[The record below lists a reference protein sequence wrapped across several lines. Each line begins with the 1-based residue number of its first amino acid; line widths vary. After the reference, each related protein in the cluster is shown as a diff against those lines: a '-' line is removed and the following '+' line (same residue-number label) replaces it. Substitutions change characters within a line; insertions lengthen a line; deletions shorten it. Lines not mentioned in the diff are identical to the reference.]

1 MLIYHYTQRRD
12 EVKMNYLIGV
22 DIGTSGTKT
31 VLFDDKGNS
40 IASHLVEYPMYQ
52 PKIGW
57 AEQDP
62 EDWWQATYS
71 SIKAV
76 VEKSGVS
83 PSDVKGIG
91 LSGQMHGLVLLDKDD
106 KVLRRSIIWCD
117 QRTTAEADQ
126 LTELIGRERLIEI
139 TGNPALTGFTAAKIL
154 WVKNN
159 EPELFEKAEKILLP
173 KDYVRLRLTGEFATE
188 VSDASG
194 MQLMDI
200 KNRCWSDEVLDKLG
214 IPKSKLGKMYESCEV
229 TGGLTNEAAELTGL
243 NPGTIVVGGAG
254 DQAAGAVGNGIV
266 KPGIISSTIGTSGV
280 VFAHMENIEIDK
292 GGRVHTLCHA
302 IPGKWHVMGVT
313 QGAGLSLKW
322 FRDNFC
328 HAEMDAADGLGVDP
342 YYLMDQQAEKVEAG
356 CEGLIYLPYMM
367 GERSPILDPNAK
379 GIFFGLSA
387 KHTKYDML
395 RAVMEGVAYSLKDC
409 YDVIKDMGI
418 DASEVRA
425 SGGGGKS
432 KLWRQMQ
439 ADMYN
444 CPINTINASEG
455 PALGV
460 ALLAGVG
467 AGIYNSVP
475 EACEIAISVK
485 DTTDPIADNAEIYN
499 KYFDVYRGVYAGVK
513 DQFKKIAEI
522 QAE

>member
-1 MLIYHYTQRRD
+1 MRY
-12 EVKMNYLIGV
+12 VIGV

-31 VLFDDKGNS
+31 VLFDEKGTS
-40 IASHLVEYPMYQ
+40 IESYLVEYPLIQ

-62 EDWWQATYS
+62 EDWWNATYT

-76 VEKSGVS
+76 ITKSGIN
-83 PSDVKGIG
+83 PEDIKGVG
-91 LSGQMHGLVLLDKDD
+91 LSGQMHGLVLLDSNNN
-106 KVLRRSIIWCD
+106 VLRNSIIWCD
-117 QRTTAEADQ
+117 QRTVAEATD
-126 LTELIGRERLIEI
+126 LTEKIGHDRLVEI

-154 WVKNN
+154 WVKKN
-159 EPELFEKAEKILLP
+159 EPEIYSKTAKILLP
-173 KDYVRLRLTGEFATE
+173 KDYIRFKLTGEFATE

-200 KNRCWSDEVLDKLG
+200 KNRCWSDEILEKLDIDKNL
-214 IPKSKLGKMYESCEV
+214 LGKMYESCEV
-229 TGGLTNEAAELTGL
+229 TGTITKEASNLSALIE
-243 NPGTIVVGGAG
+243 GTIVVGGAG

-266 KPGIISSTIGTSGV
+266 KSGIISSTIGTSGV
-280 VFAHMENIEIDK
+280 VFAHMDDIQIDK
-292 GGRVHTLCHA
+292 DGRIHTLCHA
-302 IPGKWHVMGVT
+302 VPGKWHVMGCT

-328 HAEMDAADGLGVDP
+328 HAEMDTADGMNVDP
-342 YYLMDQQAEKVEAG
+342 YFLMDKQAEKVEPG
-356 CEGLIYLPYMM
+356 CEGLMYLPYLM
-367 GERSPILDPNAK
+367 GERSPHNDPNAK
-379 GIFFGLSA
+379 GVFFGISA

-395 RAVMEGVAYSLKDC
+395 RAVMEGVSYSLNDC
-409 YDVIKDMGI
+409 MKVVKEMGI

-439 ADMYN
+439 ADMFG
-444 CPINTINASEG
+444 CDINTINVSEG

-460 ALLAGVG
+460 ALLAAVG

-475 EACEIAISVK
+475 EACEATISVK
-485 DTTDPIADNAEIYN
+485 ETMKPISENIDCYN
-499 KYFDVYRGVYAGVK
+499 KYFPIFQDIYKALKPQFEAVANVK
-513 DQFKKIAEI
+513 
-522 QAE
+522 